1 MRNLTLALFFLIAVG
16 NANAQSTAEYGSLGL
31 ASLLRYG
38 DVAEELDMAE
48 EQRFDLDDLWLSVED
63 QLQEAKRTYRC
74 TIRDEQDEAILK
86 QATASFKQSHLRDSR
101 SSSKAWTLLK
111 NKKPDLITGKQKKE
125 LKELEGDPF
134 EFQVAKT
141 KEDKA
146 DSKQTTTSKET
157 ETNKKQ

>member
-1 MRNLTLALFFLIAVG
+1 M
-16 NANAQSTAEYGSLGL
+16 
-31 ASLLRYG
+31 
-38 DVAEELDMAE
+38 
-48 EQRFDLDDLWLSVED
+48 
-63 QLQEAKRTYRC
+63 QLKAAQEAIQSIRT
-74 TIRDEQDEAILK
+74 ELN
-86 QATASFKQSHLRDSR
+86 
-101 SSSKAWTLLK
+101 SSMMNVL
-111 NKKPDLITGKQKKE
+111 TGKQKKE